1 MTQKNSVKNTVDKF
15 LVKKAGKKILKG
27 IDKKNLIS
35 EGIIDSLD
43 IFTLAAKLEKTLKKK
58 INISDNKIFKKF
70 QNYKTLINFKS

>member
-58 INISDNKIFKKF
+58 LIFQIIRYLKSF
-70 QNYKTLINFKS
+70 KTIKP